1 MDTVPVGKN
10 RTGLQGGNKTELW
23 PMLIV
28 RNSRHVDV
36 PKLWTEF
43 KAKVQS
49 DRKEKRDREVAIKEK
64 DADFQRA
71 KKAKKDL
78 SESIYK
84 PRVFKPRAR

>member
-1 MDTVPVGKN
+1 
-10 RTGLQGGNKTELW
+10 
-23 PMLIV
+23 MLIV

-43 KAKVQS
+43 KEKVQS
-49 DRKEKRDREVAIKEK
+49 DKKEKRDREVAEKEK

-78 SESIYK
+78 CESIYK
-84 PRVFKPRAR
+84 P